1 MAQPSA
7 RGERLPRSRKLLYGA
22 GDVGNA
28 AVNSAIGFFLL
39 PFYTDVLLVG
49 PALAATALL
58 VGKIWDGV
66 FDPVF
71 GYLSD
76 RAHSRLGKRRVFL
89 ILGAPP
95 LALSVALLWWAPR
108 GLTGAGLFAWI
119 AIGFALFG
127 TLWTMTNVPYYAL
140 TSELTDDYDE
150 RASLTAYR
158 MIFAV
163 PAYILGAALT
173 PLLAGLG
180 ADRRAGHALVG
191 VTYGLVALAALWI
204 AAAGV
209 HEKRGAVQAPAR
221 IPVLAGF
228 RAAFRN
234 RPFVQLMAA
243 FFVANT
249 AFALART
256 FLFYFLTYALRMEA
270 QIPAIMF
277 TMLACVAAA
286 LFPWQR
292 LAERLD
298 KGPAY
303 ALGLVIGGGAVAA
316 AFLLPAHP
324 TWLIYLAAVIA
335 GVGFSA
341 NWVFPWAM
349 VPDVV
354 EYDRLETGE
363 YRGGIYFGMWGFC
376 TKASEMLAI
385 GATGW
390 VLDLFGYVPNVE
402 QSGRALLGIRLF
414 FGPVPALCF
423 VLTLPLLIWYPV
435 TRRAHAEVKRKLA
448 EREAGAAAARAAAP

>member
-1 MAQPSA
+1 MSQPSTH
-7 RGERLPRSRKLLYGA
+7 GERLPVGRKLLYGV

-28 AVNSAIGFFLL
+28 TVNSAIGFFLL
-39 PFYTDVLLVG
+39 PFYTDVLLAG

-58 VGKIWDGV
+58 IGKVWDAV

-71 GYLSD
+71 GFLSD
-76 RAHSRLGKRRVFL
+76 RARSRLGKRRVFL

-95 LALSVALLWWAPR
+95 LALSIALLWWAPR
-108 GLTGAGLFAWI
+108 GLSGAGLFAWI
-119 AIGFALFG
+119 AVGFALFG

-140 TSELTDDYDE
+140 TAELTDDYDE

-163 PAYILGAALT
+163 PAYIVGAALT
-173 PLLAGLG
+173 PVLAGRG
-180 ADRRAGHALVG
+180 ADRRQGHALVG

-209 HEKRGAVQAPAR
+209 REKPGAIQAPAQ

-228 RAAFRN
+228 RATLRN
-234 RPFVQLMAA
+234 RPFVQLLVA

-256 FLFYFLTYALRMEA
+256 FLFYFLTYQLHMEA

-286 LFPWQR
+286 LFPWQL
-292 LAERLD
+292 LARRLD

-303 ALGLVIGGGAVAA
+303 ALGLVIGGAAVAA
-316 AFLLPAHP
+316 AFLLPPRP
-324 TWLIYLAAVIA
+324 TPLIYLAAVIA

-363 YRGGIYFGMWGFC
+363 HRGGIYFGMWGFC

-390 VLDLFGYVPNVE
+390 VLALFHYVPNAE
-402 QSGRALLGIRLF
+402 QSAHTLLGIRLF

-423 VLTLPLLIWYPV
+423 LLTLPLLVWYPV
-435 TRRAHAEVKRKLA
+435 TRRAHEEVKRKLA
-448 EREAGAAAARAAAP
+448 ERDAGVAAARAAP